1 MWELHIT
8 VCVCECVCANIC
20 ELSVDHSAS
29 FSPPP
34 SLSSS
39 PFFRLLLLLL
49 FLIHS
54 HCYLL
59 FFLNRS
65 AALITQEWLVLSL
78 KICVCVC
85 VCAWVSVC
93 ARRGKSLLLKAAWT
107 PLFAVTEID
116 LPLLRG
122 LARTWHIF
130 AFHCASFNGKWL
142 PSLKCAHNLRASTL
156 THSQT

>member
-8 VCVCECVCANIC
+8 VCVYECVCANIC

-65 AALITQEWLVLSL
+65 HHTRMVSPFSKDL
-78 KICVCVC
+78 CVC

>member
-8 VCVCECVCANIC
+8 VCVYECVCANIC
-20 ELSVDHSAS
+20 ELSVDYSAS

-39 PFFRLLLLLL
+39 PFFRLLLLLLL

-65 AALITQEWLVLSL
+65 AALITQEWLVFSL

-85 VCAWVSVC
+85 LCVSECMCTKRQISAIESCLNTSVC
-93 ARRGKSLLLKAAWT
+93 GDRNRS
-107 PLFAVTEID
+107 
-116 LPLLRG
+116 
-122 LARTWHIF
+122 
-130 AFHCASFNGKWL
+130 
-142 PSLKCAHNLRASTL
+142 PSPSRASKDM
-156 THSQT
+156 THICLSLCFF